1 MDTLLLSPPLLSL
14 DHASLESECERES
27 VCSDSSWII
36 TPGPTFRGTGQQ
48 VSTEVSHPLENL
60 LIEHPTMSVYGQVPG
75 EGNGNR
81 EELREEAVGE
91 AQQQRQADTSE
102 RDLQRM
108 RNQTQEMVLLRN
120 RQRYQVAVHLQ
131 LPLQTAQVDAGD
143 SAASAKPPLRMTKKG
158 TRRLNLV
165 KHRNTRG
172 KQTYHIKKSTFVAG
186 RRRC

>member
-1 MDTLLLSPPLLSL
+1 MDTFSLLLSP

-60 LIEHPTMSVYGQVPG
+60 LIEHPTMSIYGQVPG
-75 EGNGNR
+75 EGNENR
-81 EELREEAVGE
+81 EEVREGAVGE
-91 AQQQRQADTSE
+91 TQRQADTSE
-102 RDLQRM
+102 TDLQRT

-131 LPLQTAQVDAGD
+131 LPLQTAQVDSGD
-143 SAASAKPPLRMTKKG
+143 SAASAKPPLRLTKKG
-158 TRRLNLV
+158 TRRMNLV